1 MLFIFKKEG
10 RKRNGNNG
18 KRVRRREGIG
28 RRAGRRMGL
37 RKRKEKKYE
46 RMRKGRSQKKVG
58 RKNEG

>member
-1 MLFIFKKEG
+1 M
-10 RKRNGNNG
+10 
-18 KRVRRREGIG
+18 RRREGIG

-46 RMRKGRSQKKVG
+46 RMRKGKSQKKVG